1 MSTTPTT
8 TDATTWAL
16 DREIVLVRVLDAPR
30 EAVFAAWTDADAF
43 CEWFG
48 PDGFTC
54 TVREMDVRNGGRAR
68 FDMTSGDGTVFTN
81 RFDYVAILPSERLVM
96 DHGSDTDNDPAR
108 FRVTVSFDEQ
118 ADGKTVLTLRQLHPT
133 VEQRDGGIGFGAVE
147 LGLQT
152 MQKLAASSRSRLTQD
167 TDEWPPTTAGLRERD
182 TQLSTKGRPADA
194 SGQSRTESAGIRTR
208 RASTKPRNRTRPR
221 SDHQPAI

>member
-16 DREIVLVRVLDAPR
+16 DREIVLVRVIDAPR
-30 EAVFAAWTDADAF
+30 AAVFAAWTDADAF
-43 CEWFG
+43 CQWFG

-54 TVREMDVRNGGRAR
+54 TVREMDVRTGGRAR

-81 RFDYVAILPSERLVM
+81 RFDYLEIVPSERLMM
-96 DHGSDTDNDPAR
+96 DHGSDTDDDPAR
-108 FRVTVSFDEQ
+108 FRVTVTFDEQ

-133 VEQRDGGIGFGAVE
+133 VEQRNAGIGFGAVE

-152 MQKLAASSRSRLTQD
+152 MQKLARHLGVA
-167 TDEWPPTTAGLRERD
+167 
-182 TQLSTKGRPADA
+182 
-194 SGQSRTESAGIRTR
+194 
-208 RASTKPRNRTRPR
+208 
-221 SDHQPAI
+221 